1 MPGASYSLI
10 LSRGDLSV
18 FQIAIVVTQVRLR
31 ILVQHFYDRVATR
44 AFFVLDCFQALG
56 DKTLYVRHVA
66 FRFGGKIRSRLGDP

>member
-18 FQIAIVVTQVRLR
+18 FQIAIVTQVRLH
-31 ILVQHFYDRVATR
+31 IWFNTFYDPVATR

-56 DKTLYVRHVA
+56 DKTLYVMHVA
-66 FRFGGKIRSRLGDP
+66 FRFGGKIRSR